1 MSNRLK
7 KRHPLRARC
16 WCLLLTAL
24 IVTLLSSRNIHGQ
37 TSSTGALTGETLD
50 PSGGVLPGVILHLIR
65 EDGSEAESATS
76 DQNGQF
82 GFLLLRP
89 GTYEVQASKAD
100 FKPASQSDI
109 HVHVTETARLQLH
122 LELAMR
128 REKIQVLSNPLMVQ
142 LDTSALGRVVN
153 DETVSRLPLVT
164 RNFTQITGLS
174 PGVAV
179 GVYNAGELGN
189 GGIPLSQIGKSND
202 GVFVHGARSYDNN
215 WQLDG
220 ISISDVLGSG
230 VISGGIPIPNPDTLQ
245 EFKVQTGLYDAAFG
259 RGTGANV
266 SVITKQGS
274 NHFHGSLF
282 EFLRNEAL
290 NANDYFLNKTGQ
302 ARPQLNQH
310 QFGVVLGGPIRTD
323 KLLFFGSY
331 QGTRQKNGLAAGQSR
346 LACSAALTEPALT
359 DDRSPAA
366 LGSLF
371 AGQTGALGGVA
382 IAADGSNIN
391 PVALNLLNFKLPDG
405 GFLIPTPQT
414 TDRSNSFASQGFSA
428 FSEPCHFEED
438 QFLLN
443 LDWDFSNKNSFA
455 SRFFFAY
462 DDQSVTFPGGALN
475 TLGNTRGF
483 GSPGSSQFLVYS
495 ISHRYQ
501 GSSSW
506 LSDTKFGFV
515 RTVTTSVAQ
524 APFKWSDVGVSEGE
538 MNNDNEL
545 PSLSI
550 LGSVSMASV
559 LPRTYGQDSLVLNNV
574 TSFLRAS
581 HMLQLGA
588 SLTRFTSDLKF
599 NGFGSSV
606 QFLSWPDFLL
616 GLDASSNGT
625 GEFSNVFASSDAYGL
640 LDRNLNAWEGSGF
653 VQDSYRVNP
662 WFTLMLGLRYER
674 IGDFGDSLGRNSSF
688 DLSKADTN
696 PAASGSLNGY
706 IVGSNFPGTVP
717 AGVVR
722 ADNTFAIY
730 GKGQNAFAPR
740 VGFAWQVL
748 PNSTRLAV
756 KGGYGIYY
764 SRPTGQTAIVSA
776 IAAPFS
782 LTRFSTGTTNA
793 EASFQFPFAQPFP
806 EPSMFPSFVPYS
818 PTSNIAITALSPT
831 FRPAMVEQFSV
842 STQGEV
848 HQGWLVDLGYV
859 GARGT
864 HLQRYRSLNQALSA
878 SPESPV
884 NGVTTNTLANVSQ
897 RVPIPGVR
905 PDSLREMESA
915 GCSWY
920 NGLEASLTKRFTHGV
935 QLLASYTFSKTLD
948 TDGADI
954 NSNSSN
960 NSLTLGDQN
969 SPSQRWGRASFDRTH
984 RFIVSGTWGLPS
996 PSDGLP
1002 RALLG
1007 GWDLAGVVT
1016 IQSGTALTIADTN
1029 ATNVFGI
1036 SEDRAQLSGTCS
1048 KSQLVKAGWG
1058 ESKLNN
1064 YFNASCFTNPAIIGA
1079 DGIGA
1084 AFGDSATGIV
1094 DGPGQANLDLA
1105 LSKTVEL
1112 NRPIEKS
1119 TLQFRAEFFNA
1130 LNHPQFANPDN
1141 NFTSPTFGVISS
1153 TSVNTRV
1160 GQLALKFEF

>member
-1 MSNRLK
+1 
-7 KRHPLRARC
+7 
-16 WCLLLTAL
+16 
-24 IVTLLSSRNIHGQ
+24 
-37 TSSTGALTGETLD
+37 
-50 PSGGVLPGVILHLIR
+50 
-65 EDGSEAESATS
+65 
-76 DQNGQF
+76 
-82 GFLLLRP
+82 
-89 GTYEVQASKAD
+89 
-100 FKPASQSDI
+100 
-109 HVHVTETARLQLH
+109 
-122 LELAMR
+122 
-128 REKIQVLSNPLMVQ
+128 
-142 LDTSALGRVVN
+142 
-153 DETVSRLPLVT
+153 
-164 RNFTQITGLS
+164 
-174 PGVAV
+174 
-179 GVYNAGELGN
+179 
-189 GGIPLSQIGKSND
+189 
-202 GVFVHGARSYDNN
+202 
-215 WQLDG
+215 
-220 ISISDVLGSG
+220 
-230 VISGGIPIPNPDTLQ
+230 
-245 EFKVQTGLYDAAFG
+245 
-259 RGTGANV
+259 
-266 SVITKQGS
+266 
-274 NHFHGSLF
+274 
-282 EFLRNEAL
+282 
-290 NANDYFLNKTGQ
+290 
-302 ARPQLNQH
+302 
-310 QFGVVLGGPIRTD
+310 
-323 KLLFFGSY
+323 
-331 QGTRQKNGLAAGQSR
+331 
-346 LACSAALTEPALT
+346 
-359 DDRSPAA
+359 
-366 LGSLF
+366 
-371 AGQTGALGGVA
+371 
-382 IAADGSNIN
+382 
-391 PVALNLLNFKLPDG
+391 
-405 GFLIPTPQT
+405 
-414 TDRSNSFASQGFSA
+414 
-428 FSEPCHFEED
+428 
-438 QFLLN
+438 
-443 LDWDFSNKNSFA
+443 
-455 SRFFFAY
+455 
-462 DDQSVTFPGGALN
+462 
-475 TLGNTRGF
+475 
-483 GSPGSSQFLVYS
+483 
-495 ISHRYQ
+495 
-501 GSSSW
+501 
-506 LSDTKFGFV
+506 
-515 RTVTTSVAQ
+515 
-524 APFKWSDVGVSEGE
+524 
-538 MNNDNEL
+538 
-545 PSLSI
+545 
-550 LGSVSMASV
+550 
-559 LPRTYGQDSLVLNNV
+559 
-574 TSFLRAS
+574 
-581 HMLQLGA
+581 MLQLGA

-599 NGFGSSV
+599 NGFGSYV

-984 RFIVSGTWGLPS
+984 RFIFSGTWGLPS
-996 PSDGLP
+996 PSAGLP

-1048 KSQLVKAGWG
+1048 KSQLVKAGSV